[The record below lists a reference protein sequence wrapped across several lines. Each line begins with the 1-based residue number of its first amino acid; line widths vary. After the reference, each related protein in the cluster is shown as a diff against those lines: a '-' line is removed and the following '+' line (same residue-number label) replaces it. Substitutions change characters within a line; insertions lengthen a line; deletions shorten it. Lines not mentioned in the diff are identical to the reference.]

1 MDVRCP
7 KCQAEYE
14 LDDTR
19 VADDGVTVKCSEC
32 QHVFRVKKK
41 SLVMTLPVREEIASA
56 TPSSLPPTAQHRE
69 WKVRQPNGNVYLCRE
84 LTTLQKWIVEGKVG
98 RDDEISLTGDTWKR
112 LGNIPELASFF
123 QVVEDAAKARAY
135 EAMRSSGPPPPPA
148 PSIPP
153 GAKITD
159 TWRDPNFALPPPNP
173 PPPAAEP
180 SVPPGAKLT
189 DTWKQANF
197 SVPPPA
203 PPPSVPPQPD
213 PLKQTQKVLPP
224 APPDPAPPRAT
235 SKSSGRLSAASTL
248 PDDAELVRAV
258 KGGGSSRWV
267 ALILGGLLVGGGAG
281 YYFGF
286 YEPEQQ
292 VNAEATKL
300 AAQRAAEE
308 AARAKAEA
316 EVLAKAEA
324 EAEARR
330 REAEAAAA
338 ALLDSGIDDAG
349 TTAAGRP
356 DAGVADAG
364 APDAG
369 VVVEPGSAPKTVD
382 AGVKGTGVASAPVG
396 RSYDFY
402 MERGD
407 ALRDAE
413 KPSQALSFYGRA
425 ADLKPDRVEPV
436 VGRGFALFD
445 MGQMLQAEASFE
457 QALRLNGKY
466 GPASWAW
473 PRCSRRKAR
482 RRRPSSSTSA
492 TSTSTPRAVK
502 RTSRETPSSAS
513 NSRQRCAR

>member
-7 KCQAEYE
+7 KCQSEYE
-14 LDDTR
+14 LDDSR
-19 VADDGVTVKCSEC
+19 VTDDGVTVKCSEC

-41 SLVMTLPVREEIASA
+41 SLVMTLPVRDEQAAPGAA
-56 TPSSLPPTAQHRE
+56 TLPPTAQHRE
-69 WKVRQPNGNVYLCRE
+69 WKVRQPNGNIYLCRE

-98 RDDEISLTGDTWKR
+98 RDDEISLTGETWKR

-123 QVVEDAAKARAY
+123 QVVEDAAKARAL
-135 EAMRSSGPPPPPA
+135 EAMRTPSQPGAPAVPPPPPP

-159 TWRDPNFALPPPNP
+159 TWKEPNFSLPPPAP
-173 PPPAAEP
+173 PPPAEP

-203 PPPSVPPQPD
+203 PPPPPKPAD
-213 PLKQTQKVLPP
+213 PLKETLKGGSFPTPPPTQ
-224 APPDPAPPRAT
+224 RAA
-235 SKSSGRLSAASTL
+235 SKSSGRLSAASSV

-258 KGGGSSRWV
+258 KGGSSGKWV

-292 VNAEATKL
+292 AKAEAARL
-300 AAQRAAEE
+300 AAQRATEE
-308 AARAKAEA
+308 AARVKAEAEARAKAEA
-316 EVLAKAEA
+316 EA
-324 EAEARR
+324 ARQA
-330 REAEAAAA
+330 AEAAALA
-338 ALLDSGIDDAG
+338 DAGADDAG
-349 TTAAGRP
+349 TP
-356 DAGVADAG
+356 DAGATDSGVVDAGSPVDAG
-364 APDAG
+364 APVA
-369 VVVEPGSAPKTVD
+369 VAVAVVD
-382 AGVKGTGVASAPVG
+382 AGVKGPGSGTAPVG
-396 RSYDFY
+396 RSYDYY

-413 KPSQALSFYGRA
+413 KPKQALSFYGQA

-457 QALRLNGKY
+457 QALRLNPRY
-466 GPASWAW
+466 GPAIMGMAEVL
-473 PRCSRRKAR
+473 KAQGKK
-482 RRRPSSSTSA
+482 A
-492 TSTSTPRAVK
+492 KALDYY
-502 RTSRETPSSAS
+502 
-513 NSRQRCAR
+513 QRYLDEHPTGSEANVAKNAIERLK